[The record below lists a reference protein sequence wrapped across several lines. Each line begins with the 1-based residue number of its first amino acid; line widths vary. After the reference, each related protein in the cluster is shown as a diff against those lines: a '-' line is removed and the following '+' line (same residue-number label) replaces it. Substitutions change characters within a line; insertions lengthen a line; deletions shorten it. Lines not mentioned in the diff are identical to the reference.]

1 MDYIQSYVLEEECFS
16 VHHTDHRRS
25 QIEQNQ
31 EELNRIEQK
40 KNTNLSKKQNQQMY
54 H

>member
-1 MDYIQSYVLEEECFS
+1 MDCTQFYVLVEESFS
-16 VHHTDHRRS
+16 VHHTDRHL

-40 KNTNLSKKQNQQMY
+40 KITNLSKKQNQQMY